1 MSSIT
6 HRRYSLLRRGG
17 YDHWDAVRLVIS
29 WRLWTFICAAGR
41 AEARNEF
48 GIQPVPFQR

>member
-29 WRLWTFICAAGR
+29 WEVVDIHLCRR
-41 AEARNEF
+41 AR
-48 GIQPVPFQR
+48 GGQK